1 MKILH
6 ISDTHSRHKEIKNM
20 PEADIVIHSGDITEN
35 GTEDEV
41 LDFIKW
47 FESLNYKYKI
57 FVHGNH
63 DLSLYGND
71 IEGLMEN
78 TFFLENKMIE
88 IEGLQVYGTFSG
100 NFDYIPY
107 GTDILITHIPPLGIL
122 DGTEVLYGDYSLLK
136 KVFEIKPKLHLFGH
150 IHESPGQEIID
161 NVTFSN
167 ASSICMCNIFN
178 L

>member
-1 MKILH
+1 
-6 ISDTHSRHKEIKNM
+6 
-20 PEADIVIHSGDITEN
+20 
-35 GTEDEV
+35 
-41 LDFIKW
+41 
-47 FESLNYKYKI
+47 
-57 FVHGNH
+57 
-63 DLSLYGND
+63 
-71 IEGLMEN
+71 
-78 TFFLENKMIE
+78 MIE

-161 NVTFSN
+161 NITFSN

>member
-88 IEGLQVYGTFSG
+88 IEGLQVYGTF
-100 NFDYIPY
+100 
-107 GTDILITHIPPLGIL
+107 
-122 DGTEVLYGDYSLLK
+122 
-136 KVFEIKPKLHLFGH
+136 
-150 IHESPGQEIID
+150 
-161 NVTFSN
+161 
-167 ASSICMCNIFN
+167 CR
-178 L
+178 